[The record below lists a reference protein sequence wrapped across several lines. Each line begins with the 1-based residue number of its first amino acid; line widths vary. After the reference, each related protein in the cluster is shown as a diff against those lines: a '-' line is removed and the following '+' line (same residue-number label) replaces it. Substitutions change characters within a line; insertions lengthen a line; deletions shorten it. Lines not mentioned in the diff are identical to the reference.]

1 MELDQLRKT
10 LKAQPFKP
18 FTMTLDDGRRYFVP
32 HPEFLW
38 VPPGARHT
46 TIFYNDEEDQA
57 ATILDAIMVSTI
69 KFGDARP
76 PKHTNGANGAPH

>member
-18 FTMTLDDGRRYFVP
+18 FTMALVDGRRYFVP

-46 TIFYNDEEDQA
+46 TIFYNDEGENA
-57 ATILDAIMVSTI
+57 ATILDSIMVASI
-69 KFGDARP
+69 EFGDTRRP
-76 PKHTNGANGAPH
+76 GTANGTNGAPH